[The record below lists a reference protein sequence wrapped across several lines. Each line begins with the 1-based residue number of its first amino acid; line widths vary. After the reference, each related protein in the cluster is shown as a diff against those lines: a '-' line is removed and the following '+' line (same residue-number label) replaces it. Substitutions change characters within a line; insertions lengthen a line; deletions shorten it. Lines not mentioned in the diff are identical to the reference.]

1 MPTPE
6 EVLAGYQKSVADLRT
21 AVVGR
26 GLRIWGALP
35 DYRDADIDRFVK
47 QIVPVVQAGKLRTA
61 TLTAAYMRQSA
72 RARGD
77 FAPMALAGREVILE
91 ARKVDP
97 GVEYRRPAVALYTAL
112 SNGRDLSAAISE
124 GASRLTVL
132 LETDLQLAKTTQS
145 QASLAQGGYTYYRRV
160 LSGSENCALC
170 AIASTQRYKV
180 SELMPIHGH
189 CDCSVEAVTAGY
201 DPGQVL
207 DPDLLSAV
215 HQHIEATGGVV
226 DASASTADYR
236 QLIVTH
242 ENGEYGPVLAW
253 ASDHFT
259 GPDQL
264 AA

>member
-1 MPTPE
+1 M
-6 EVLAGYQKSVADLRT
+6 
-21 AVVGR
+21 VGR
-26 GLRIWGALP
+26 GAWLWENLP
-35 DYRDADIDRFVK
+35 DYRDSDIDRFVA

-61 TLTAAYMRQSA
+61 TVTAAYMRQEA

-77 FAPMALAGREVILE
+77 FAPMAFAGRDEILD

-97 GVEYRRPAVALYTAL
+97 VIEYRRPAVTLYTAL
-112 SNGRDLSAAISE
+112 SNGRDFASAVTE

-145 QASLAQGGYTYYRRV
+145 RASLQSGGYTYYRRV

-189 CDCSVEAVTAGY
+189 CDCSVQAVSAGY

-215 HQHIEATGGVV
+215 HQHIEATGGTI
-226 DASASTADYR
+226 DTTASSKDYR
-236 QLIVTH
+236 QLITTH

-253 ASDHFT
+253 ASDKFT